1 MNKKKVILFYE
12 DTDSLRVVFYCLV
25 INVKS
30 INEKFGTLDEFV
42 NAFNLY
48 FGATNG
54 HLYLLSEMMEPP
66 GQLLEIIDNILEP
79 IGMKEG
85 KDFVLVYE
93 RLTRGV
99 IGRPTPPTEK
109 FIPECK
115 GLNWLGSRVS
125 NKGNFVWFKK
135 TKLNKNE
142 DPTEKWQR
150 LLIRYI
156 VRESPEKIK
165 FNPRLIEVH
174 SDKIIFGMEKHY
186 GRLVLGVEKLTK

>member
-1 MNKKKVILFYE
+1 MNKKKFILSYE
-12 DTDSLRVVFYCLV
+12 DTDSLRVEFSCLV

-42 NAFNLY
+42 NAFNLS

-79 IGMKEG
+79 IGMKEE

-99 IGRPTPPTEK
+99 VGRPTPIEK

-125 NKGNFVWFKK
+125 NKGNFVWFRK
-135 TKLNKNE
+135 TKLKKND

-174 SDKIIFGMEKHY
+174 SDKIIFGMAKHY
-186 GRLVLGVEKLTK
+186 GRLVLGVEKLTN